1 MRNSRL
7 FRNLTFLVTLFAI
20 VIPSLNS
27 AQADTANPPRI
38 QSIEI
43 LNSKI
48 FSPGDVMKIK
58 VNYSG
63 GNPGLAAIIVSGDC
77 LRSSYAYEY
86 GWIKGRS
93 QMEFFTFFQY
103 LNEPQSTSDQVIN
116 AVVSNYCRDG
126 VHNLYV
132 TIEDETRLSDNNQ
145 QRGIE
150 KTFTVQGGHLISPG
164 NVLPEKQADVIDI
177 SGIPSS
183 LTFDSVQKISYPLPR
198 TSKNGQVVWWTSQ
211 GACKVYVP
219 FFLDAGGSL
228 IPTKQGSCVLQAYL
242 FPVDKYFAPELQ
254 AKVNFAKNN
263 NWDYPKV
270 GTFKVLDASQVKAAT
285 DKAATDK
292 SSSKQ
297 GSDVIT
303 DIVKLKDQIASLQ
316 SQNRALEGRL
326 KKICSSR
333 PKPKGC

>member
-1 MRNSRL
+1 MSHFSL
-7 FRNLTFLVTLFAI
+7 FRILTFLVTLIAAAF
-20 VIPSLNS
+20 PSMSS

-48 FSPGDVMKIK
+48 FSPGDVMQIK

-103 LNEPQSTSDQVIN
+103 LNEPQSPSDQIIN
-116 AVVSNYCRDG
+116 AVVSNYCQDG
-126 VHNLYV
+126 VKNLYV
-132 TIEDETRLSDNNQ
+132 TIEDETRLSDDSR
-145 QRGIE
+145 QRGIQ
-150 KTFTVQGGHLISPG
+150 KTFTVQGGHLIAPG
-164 NVLPEKQADVIDI
+164 NVLPEKQTDTIDI
-177 SGIPSS
+177 SGIPST
-183 LTFDSVQKISYPLPR
+183 LIFDGGQKNSYPLPR
-198 TSKNGQVVWWTSQ
+198 SSKNGQIVWWTAQ
-211 GACKVYVP
+211 GDCKVYVP

-242 FPVDKYFAPELQ
+242 FPVDKYFSPELK
-254 AKVNFAKNN
+254 ANVTFSKNN

-270 GTFKVLDASQVKAAT
+270 GAFKVLAAGQGKAAAE
-285 DKAATDK
+285 K
-292 SSSKQ
+292 
-297 GSDVIT
+297 
-303 DIVKLKDQIASLQ
+303 ASLV
-316 SQNRALEGRL
+316 
-326 KKICSSR
+326 KKTTITCSKGKLIKKVTGV
-333 PKPKGC
+333 KPTCPVGYKKK